1 MGRRRPHSFRMAE
14 ESAAPSTSANK
25 TESMDVDAEAKKYL
39 GLGQKNLVMGDIP
52 AAVNAFQEAASLLAN
67 KYGETGNECA
77 EAYFFYGKSLL
88 ELARM
93 ENGVLGN
100 ALEGVQVE
108 EEEEKTEDSMVESAD
123 NIDEEAREE
132 LREQVYNAM
141 GEKDESRKNPE
152 ESLVHTG
159 VEMQLKDVEME
170 EVREEEEAAKEEKT
184 KAAALGGEDTT
195 VVEEKEEQEK
205 AEKQVEAAMEEQNV
219 NEVTTEVALEDGAAR
234 EEKPVDAEGTAG
246 EDKPVVV
253 EEAREDDAVHRVV
266 VSEDAA
272 VKVNPVIEEAAEA
285 AGGDSTL
292 EKQVP
297 AEEAPEKDKVVKI
310 AAQEK
315 TEEVEKQADTIV
327 EKNPIV
333 EELVKASGELEREFM
348 TAVEKVEGQ
357 AEKAEQQP
365 AKAAEKTEDMKPAT
379 EQVVVNLKEKE
390 ETLDSREVKPSAPN
404 ETTPSGSIKQ
414 SHEIQPEEKAEV
426 APKVEKEEEKDDE
439 MGEGEEM
446 EGSEEE
452 DKVEEDKENDSAVE
466 EDKENDSAVEE
477 DKENDSAAEEDKE
490 NDSTVEEKESEEDDV
505 GNLELAWDM
514 LELAKVIYKRQDT
527 KEAQLLVAQAHL
539 KLGEVSIES
548 ENYSQAIE
556 EFRSCLALQQKYLE
570 AHDRLL
576 AETHYHLGLAFHYDN
591 QYDEAVLQYSK
602 SMEVIDKRMAMLT
615 ERLKAKGEGSAE
627 DEKEIVELEGLL
639 PEIKEKIEDSKE
651 SQKSARIA
659 ELALKAT
666 LVGGSSSSFPQA
678 TESNPASAIPAGQK
692 TDGAPQ
698 CITDISHLVRKKRKP
713 EEETQQG
720 DNEAKKSKPEPA
732 VNGGGDAT
740 PSGNEVAEKKEEE
753 AEERPQ
759 VETVQSAV

>member
-1 MGRRRPHSFRMAE
+1 MAE
-14 ESAAPSTSANK
+14 ESAAPSTSADK

-123 NIDEEAREE
+123 NID
-132 LREQVYNAM
+132 
-141 GEKDESRKNPE
+141 
-152 ESLVHTG
+152 G
-159 VEMQLKDVEME
+159 VEMQPKDVEME
-170 EVREEEEAAKEEKT
+170 EVEEEVAKEEKE
-184 KAAALGGEDTT
+184 KAAALGGEDIT
-195 VVEEKEEQEK
+195 VVEKKEEQEK
-205 AEKQVEAAMEEQNV
+205 AEKQVEATTEEQNI

-253 EEAREDDAVHRVV
+253 EEAREDAAVHRVV

-272 VKVNPVIEEAAEA
+272 VKVNPVIEEAEEA
-285 AGGDSTL
+285 AGGDTTL
-292 EKQVP
+292 EKEV
-297 AEEAPEKDKVVKI
+297 AAGEAPGKEKVVEI
-310 AAQEK
+310 AAQERRE
-315 TEEVEKQADTIV
+315 EEVEKQADTIV

-333 EELVKASGELEREFM
+333 EELVKASGELEREIM

-357 AEKAEQQP
+357 AEKEQP
-365 AKAAEKTEDMKPAT
+365 AKATAEKTEDMKPAT

-390 ETLDSREVKPSAPN
+390 ETLDSREGEPSAPN

-477 DKENDSAAEEDKE
+477 DKENDSAVEEDKE

-615 ERLKAKGEGSAE
+615 ERLKTKGEGSAE

-698 CITDISHLVRKKRKP
+698 CITDISHLVRKKTKQFCLQRKP

>member
-1 MGRRRPHSFRMAE
+1 MAE
-14 ESAAPSTSANK
+14 ESAAPSTSADK

-123 NIDEEAREE
+123 NID
-132 LREQVYNAM
+132 
-141 GEKDESRKNPE
+141 
-152 ESLVHTG
+152 G

-170 EVREEEEAAKEEKT
+170 EVEEEVAAKEEKE
-184 KAAALGGEDTT
+184 KAAALGGEDIT
-195 VVEEKEEQEK
+195 VVEKKEEQEK
-205 AEKQVEAAMEEQNV
+205 AEKQVEAAMEEQKV

-253 EEAREDDAVHRVV
+253 EEAREDAAVQRVV

-285 AGGDSTL
+285 AGGDTTL
-292 EKQVP
+292 EKEV
-297 AEEAPEKDKVVKI
+297 AAGEAPGKEKVVEI
-310 AAQEK
+310 AAQERRE
-315 TEEVEKQADTIV
+315 EEVEKQADTIV

-357 AEKAEQQP
+357 AEKAEEQP
-365 AKAAEKTEDMKPAT
+365 AKATAEKTEDMKPAT

-390 ETLDSREVKPSAPN
+390 ETLDSREGEPSAPN

-426 APKVEKEEEKDDE
+426 PKVEKEEEKDDE

-477 DKENDSAAEEDKE
+477 DKENDSAVEEDKE

-602 SMEVIDKRMAMLT
+602 SMEVIDKRLAMLT
-615 ERLKAKGEGSAE
+615 ERLKTKGEGAAE

-698 CITDISHLVRKKRKP
+698 CITDISHLVRKKTKQFCLQRKP

-740 PSGNEVAEKKEEE
+740 PSGNVVAEKKEEE

>member
-1 MGRRRPHSFRMAE
+1 MAE
-14 ESAAPSTSANK
+14 ESAAPSTSADK
-25 TESMDVDAEAKKYL
+25 TESMDVDAEAKKCL

-170 EVREEEEAAKEEKT
+170 EVKEEEVAKEEKT
-184 KAAALGGEDTT
+184 KAAALDGEDTT
-195 VVEEKEEQEK
+195 VVEKKQEQEK

-219 NEVTTEVALEDGAAR
+219 DEVTTEVALEDGAAR

-246 EDKPVVV
+246 EKKPVVV
-253 EEAREDDAVHRVV
+253 EEAREDAAVHRVV

-272 VKVNPVIEEAAEA
+272 VKINPVIEEAAEA
-285 AGGDSTL
+285 AGGDTTL
-292 EKQVP
+292 EKQV
-297 AEEAPEKDKVVKI
+297 AAGEAPGKEKVVEI

-315 TEEVEKQADTIV
+315 REEVEKQADTIV
-327 EKNPIV
+327 ENNPIV
-333 EELVKASGELEREFM
+333 EELVKASGELEK
-348 TAVEKVEGQ
+348 VEKVEGQ
-357 AEKAEQQP
+357 AEKTEEQP
-365 AKAAEKTEDMKPAT
+365 AKATAEKTEDMKPAT

-390 ETLDSREVKPSAPN
+390 ETLDSREVEPSAPN

-414 SHEIQPEEKAEV
+414 SHEMEPEEKAEV

-466 EDKENDSAVEE
+466 EDKENDSAV
-477 DKENDSAAEEDKE
+477 EEDKE

-602 SMEVIDKRMAMLT
+602 SLEVIDKRMVMLT

-627 DEKEIVELEGLL
+627 DEKEILELEGLL

-659 ELALKAT
+659 LTVKAT

-759 VETVQSAV
+759 VETVQSPV